1 MFAYVNI
8 MFVFNNN
15 NNKHKQTFQHAILTK
30 NVVYVVK

>member
-8 MFVFNNN
+8 MFVFNN